1 MFNSPPIMD
10 IRKDF
15 ESVATYMH
23 RLEGIGLQFER
34 YNNKDWPHLKNQEDF
49 EKIYL
54 LAQPIRR
61 QLEDLY
67 AKGRDCAIFMSS
79 RLREFNDFGQFPTLA
94 QYVDSF
100 KTTWAYQHVELQ
112 KFIDDVRT
120 LSTAQQQTPW
130 AIQQM
135 IVVFDDQLRLLTAVR
150 TTLEILQQT
159 ILYKIEKGESPVEK
173 QSGIHIGQITG
184 KVNINSTDNS
194 TNIRAD
200 SLSIFGDLRKT
211 IKNSAIDGPTQD
223 RLLKDIDAMESGADG
238 PGFLQHYK
246 DFIQNA
252 SNHVTVF
259 TSLLPALTSLL
270 K

>member
-1 MFNSPPIMD
+1 MD

-23 RLEGIGLQFER
+23 RLDGIGLQFER
-34 YNNKDWPHLKNQEDF
+34 YNNKDWPHLKNREDF
-49 EKIYL
+49 QKIYL
-54 LAQPIRR
+54 MAQPLCR
-61 QLEDLY
+61 QFEDLY
-67 AKGRDCAIFMSS
+67 AKGRDCAIFMNS
-79 RLREFNDFGQFPTLA
+79 RLRGFNDFGQFPTLA

-112 KFIDDVRT
+112 SFIDNMRA
-120 LSTAQQQTPW
+120 LSAAQQQSPW
-130 AIQQM
+130 AIRQM
-135 IVVFDDQLRLLTAVR
+135 IEVFDNQLRLLAAVR
-150 TTLEILQQT
+150 ETMEILQQT
-159 ILYKIEKGESPVEK
+159 NLYKIEKGESPVEK

-200 SLSIFGDLRKT
+200 SLSVFGDLRKA
-211 IKNSAIDGPTQD
+211 IASSAIDSQTKD
-223 RLLKDIDAMESGADG
+223 KLLEGINAMESDPGG
-238 PGFLQHYK
+238 PGFLQCYK

-252 SNHVTVF
+252 SHHVTVF
-259 TSLLPALTSLL
+259 ASLLPALTNLL

>member
-1 MFNSPPIMD
+1 MD

-34 YNNKDWPHLKNQEDF
+34 YNDKNWPHLKNREDF
-49 EKIYL
+49 QKIYL
-54 LAQPIRR
+54 MAQPICH
-61 QLEDLY
+61 QFEELY

-79 RLREFNDFGQFPTLA
+79 RLREFNDFSQFPTLA

-100 KTTWAYQHVELQ
+100 NTTWAYQHVELQ
-112 KFIDDVRT
+112 KFIDDVRA
-120 LSTAQQQTPW
+120 LSAAQQQSPW
-130 AIQQM
+130 AIRQM
-135 IVVFDDQLRLLTAVR
+135 IEVFDDQLRLLTAVR
-150 TTLEILQQT
+150 ATVEILQQT
-159 ILYKIEKGESPVEK
+159 NLYKIEKGESPVEK

-200 SLSIFGDLRKT
+200 SLSVFGDLRKA
-211 IKNSAIDGPTQD
+211 IASSAIDVQTQG
-223 RLLKDIDAMESGADG
+223 RLLKDISAMESDAGG
-238 PGFLQHYK
+238 PGFSQHYK

-259 TSLLPALTSLL
+259 ASLLPALTSLL

>member
-1 MFNSPPIMD
+1 MD

-34 YNNKDWPHLKNQEDF
+34 YDNKNWPHLKNQEDF

-54 LAQPIRR
+54 IAQPMRH
-61 QLEDLY
+61 QFEDLY

-112 KFIDDVRT
+112 KFIDDVRA
-120 LSTAQQQTPW
+120 LSTATAQQQIPW
-130 AIQQM
+130 AIRQM
-135 IVVFDDQLRLLTAVR
+135 IEVFDDQLRLLTAVR
-150 TTLEILQQT
+150 ATMEILQQT
-159 ILYKIEKGESPVEK
+159 NLYKIEKGESPVEK

-200 SLSIFGDLRKT
+200 SLSIFGDLRKA
-211 IKNSAIDGPTQD
+211 IENSAIDVQTQGK
-223 RLLKDIDAMESGADG
+223 LLKDIDAMESDADG

-259 TSLLPALTSLL
+259 TSLLPALTNLL